1 MKPFPLVR
9 ALFLALCSLAV
20 AGCGSALAPIPTT
33 PSADVNSPADA
44 RALLDACLAA
54 HGGRAAYE
62 RLHDVNVRFSSHWA
76 AVGPRL
82 QPKLSDTGYREGS
95 EERYLATARGWIVGQ
110 NHHGP
115 KGRKHVLRT
124 PPQGIVVHYN
134 DNPAPDTDPEV
145 NAAASLVT
153 DAYSMFLFGPGFVR
167 RRAAG
172 RQRLAAAGEVDGQA
186 CDELLAVLRPGFGL
200 SAEDRA
206 VLYIDRQTHLLR
218 RVQFTLNAL
227 ESTKGAEVRLDLSHQ
242 RKLAGVMFPTEYYE
256 HIDRPV
262 NLDAHRW
269 QLLGFDANR
278 GYRAAD
284 LAPPEGAGAFG
295 GKAAAPAKD
304 L

>member
-1 MKPFPLVR
+1 ME
-9 ALFLALCSLAV
+9 
-20 AGCGSALAPIPTT
+20 
-33 PSADVNSPADA
+33 VNSPADA

-76 AVGPRL
+76 AIGPRL

-95 EERYLATARGWIVGQ
+95 EERYLATAQGWIVGQ
-110 NHHGP
+110 DHRGP

-124 PPQGIVVHYN
+124 PPQGIAVHYN
-134 DNPAPDTDPEV
+134 GSPAASTDPEV

-153 DAYSMFLFGPGFVR
+153 DAYSMFLFGPDFFR
-167 RRAAG
+167 RRGAKL
-172 RQRLAAAGEVDGQA
+172 QRIAAAGDVDGRA

-206 VLYIDRQTHLLR
+206 VLYIDRQTRLLL

-227 ESTKGAEVRLDLSHQ
+227 ESTKGAEVRLEFSRH
-242 RKLAGVMFPTEYYE
+242 RKLAGVLFPTEYYE

-284 LAPPEGAGAFG
+284 LAPPKGTEAFG
-295 GKAAAPAKD
+295 GKAAAPAQG